1 MGSLEE
7 KFVSICD
14 EHLSARGGY
23 DIRGEQGLFSFVMV
37 VWLGIQQRLCGHSLQ
52 SSLSDLAKR
61 AETGIEFLVGRTN
74 QKIRSKSLS
83 TNNGGL
89 CRARERITVG
99 QVRELFY
106 AATEQLFAT
115 ETLRASDSNVYVLDG
130 QVVAIARSE
139 ATLTYFSPTGNG
151 MGELHFPR
159 IRTISAHEVS
169 SGIAR
174 EVVTGSWKD
183 SEVALSRR
191 VAERLPKGALLI
203 MDRGFAKTQFLSIV
217 IGEGV
222 DVLVRM
228 NDSHGRKLLGEVD
241 PKLDI
246 IEKNVSWISVRAGSN
261 GKKTTITGRIIR
273 FRSQMKGFRSSEFYF
288 FTTDKTRSAD
298 ELSELYRKRVQVEV
312 FIRDIKQTLK
322 MAFVRSK
329 KGETIEKE
337 ILIAFLTFN
346 LLRGIMEET
355 ASALELPASR
365 MSFTATIS
373 LVRAYAPLFA
383 ATTDKKKQQIL
394 TERFRINMRQ
404 TKLPKRSKER
414 SFPRVI
420 KLPRDKYP
428 SAGIV
433 QICQEGER

>member
-7 KFVSICD
+7 KFIAVCD
-14 EHLSARGGY
+14 EHLSRRGGY
-23 DIRGEQGLFSFVMV
+23 DIRGEQGFFSFAMV
-37 VWLGIQQRLCGHSLQ
+37 AWLGIQQRLCGHSLQ
-52 SSLSDLAKR
+52 SSLGELVRR
-61 AETGIEFLVGRTN
+61 AESGIEFLVARTN
-74 QKIRSKSLS
+74 EKIRNKALS
-83 TNNGGL
+83 TNSGGL
-89 CRARERITVG
+89 SRARERISVE
-99 QVRELFY
+99 QVQDLFY
-106 AATEQLFAT
+106 AATEQLFAS
-115 ETLRASDSNVYVLDG
+115 ESLKARDQNVYVLDG
-130 QVVAIARSE
+130 QVVAIARSGANIE
-139 ATLTYFSPTGNG
+139 YFCPTGNG

-159 IRTISAHEVS
+159 VRTISAHEVS

-217 IGEGV
+217 VEEGV

-228 NDSHGRKLLGEVD
+228 KDSHGKKLLGDVEQQGDVA
-241 PKLDI
+241 
-246 IEKNVSWISVRAGSN
+246 EKNVSWISKREGSD
-261 GKKTTITGRIIR
+261 GEKVTLSGRIIR
-273 FRSQMKGFRSSEFYF
+273 CCSQVKGFRSSEFYF
-288 FTTDKTRSAD
+288 FTTDMARSA
-298 ELSELYRKRVQVEV
+298 EEISELYRKRVQVEA

-322 MAFVRSK
+322 MAFVRSR

-355 ASALELPASR
+355 ASALELPANR
-365 MSFTATIS
+365 MSFTATVS

-383 ATTDKKKQQIL
+383 AATKKEQQSLI
-394 TERFRINMRQ
+394 ERFRTNMCQ

-414 SFPRVI
+414 SYPRVI

-428 SAGIV
+428 CAGIV
-433 QICQEGER
+433 EKSQEGER